1 MVIMMT
7 LIMLMMVMTLI
18 YDDDSKDI
26 DYDEGDETDTDYADD
41 SDDPDLALQEVLV
54 GRLQTGRD
62 SQQLATSPF
71 NCGQIYFVLL
81 VCLLHI

>member
-18 YDDDSKDI
+18 YADDD
-26 DYDEGDETDTDYADD
+26 
-41 SDDPDLALQEVLV
+41 DDPDLALQEVLV
-54 GRLQTGRD
+54 GRLQAGWD

-71 NCGQIYFVLL
+71 NFG
-81 VCLLHI
+81 

>member
-1 MVIMMT
+1 MVMT
-7 LIMLMMVMTLI
+7 MTLI
-18 YDDDSKDI
+18 YDDDIKDI

-41 SDDPDLALQEVLV
+41 GDDPDLALQEVLV

-71 NCGQIYFVLL
+71 YWGQIYFVLL

>member
-18 YDDDSKDI
+18 YDDDS
-26 DYDEGDETDTDYADD
+26 TDTDYADD
-41 SDDPDLALQEVLV
+41 DDDPDLALQEVLV
-54 GRLQTGRD
+54 GRLQAGRD

>member
-1 MVIMMT
+1 MVMT
-7 LIMLMMVMTLI
+7 MTLI

-26 DYDEGDETDTDYADD
+26 DYDEGDETDTDYADGG
-41 SDDPDLALQEVLV
+41 DDPDLALQEVLV

-71 NCGQIYFVLL
+71 NFG
-81 VCLLHI
+81 